1 MSGDILQTSFVSV
14 DLEWHMPTLATLA
27 GTTIE
32 NCFIRNGN
40 VFYAPV
46 TQGALETAK
55 QTYEGNPSLSLSQA
69 QWAHVRKVR
78 DAKLYECDWTQVADV
93 ALTSSEVTQWQTY
106 RQQLRDIT
114 TSQSDPTNITWPTEP
129 SSSP

>member
-1 MSGDILQTSFVSV
+1 MSEAILATSYVSV

-27 GTTIE
+27 GTTIQ
-32 NCFIRNGN
+32 NCHIRNGN

-46 TQGALETAK
+46 SQSALDSAK
-55 QTYEGNPSLSLSQA
+55 QTYESNPILYLSRA
-69 QWAHVRKVR
+69 QWAVARKTR
-78 DAKLYECDWTQVADV
+78 NKKLCDCDWTQVADV
-93 ALTSSEVTQWQTY
+93 ALTSSEIAQWQTY

-129 SSSP
+129 